1 MKGLLQ
7 YILLILAGCLYLTPA
22 LELDSKEC
30 KQNYAKENHFSICL
44 TSDTYQFSNLE
55 VAAALPAYILSCRF
69 AEQILQQTYTLLSA
83 VEPDPPERLYL
94 HHSVFLI

>member
-30 KQNYAKENHFSICL
+30 KQNYEKENHSSICL
-44 TSDTYQFSNLE
+44 KSDTHQFSNLE

-69 AEQILQQTYTLLSA
+69 AERVLQQTYTWHPVAEL
-83 VEPDPPERLYL
+83 DPRERLYL